1 MTREKGR
8 NDEGRR
14 AGMTR
19 GEGQEWQEWQE
30 GLGRRAGRAG
40 KD

>member
-19 GEGQEWQEWQE
+19 GKGGKGRNDE
-30 GLGRRAGRAG
+30 GRRVGRAG